1 MTTVLTSASTLKSS
15 SSKKL
20 FSCTQFELSKILS
33 SKNVALA
40 EMNLD
45 EECDIKEDD
54 EFFFSSIGYE
64 FDSSFIGGPNSKR
77 EILSLI

>member
-1 MTTVLTSASTLKSS
+1 MTTVLTSASTLKSF

-20 FSCTQFELSKILS
+20 FSSTQFELSKILS

-45 EECDIKEDD
+45 EECDIK
-54 EFFFSSIGYE
+54 
-64 FDSSFIGGPNSKR
+64 
-77 EILSLI
+77 

>member
-1 MTTVLTSASTLKSS
+1 MTTVLTSASTLKSF

-45 EECDIKEDD
+45 EECELNKMMNFSPALKDMNLIPRLLEGQIRKEK
-54 EFFFSSIGYE
+54 FC
-64 FDSSFIGGPNSKR
+64 
-77 EILSLI
+77 L